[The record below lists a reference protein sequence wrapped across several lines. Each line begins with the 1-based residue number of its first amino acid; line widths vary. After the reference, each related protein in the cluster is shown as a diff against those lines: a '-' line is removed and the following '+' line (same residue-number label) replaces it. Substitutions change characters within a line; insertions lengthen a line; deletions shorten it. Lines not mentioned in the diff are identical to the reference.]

1 MILNYIG
8 NTIVCRHTG
17 ERNGCSMDCL
27 KVTKISK
34 PLAREFQAELIRE
47 NSRRFLYILLLVI
60 ISQLVFIPL
69 ELLRVLPWQNSIFF
83 SRLGVIAAGL
93 LFIFLLRTLRKN
105 SDKEKSLLS
114 LGYLLSAIQFIC
126 MIVGCYF
133 VVNEFHN
140 EIRSFSAYLLVAFVV
155 SLTCVRT
162 PYDSLAN
169 IAVFA
174 GLSFYLHLFVQPV
187 AYWVSE
193 FLITLV
199 CVMLLFI
206 GNILNHNRSIRMF
219 LKEKEILSMNR
230 QLTEMSQMDT
240 LTGICNR
247 RRLTEAIDE
256 HIQLFKRYGHTFC
269 LAILDLDLFKEIN
282 DTFGHN
288 AGDIV
293 LYHFSTQ
300 IQSMLRSTDV
310 FGRWGGEE
318 FLLIL
323 PDSSEAEAQTLLERL
338 RSTIQNAE
346 LMPEIHITFSAGICA
361 YREHNSYSEL
371 VSEAD
376 QALYTAKNSGRNQT
390 IVFVK

>member
-1 MILNYIG
+1 MN
-8 NTIVCRHTG
+8 
-17 ERNGCSMDCL
+17 CL
-27 KVTKISK
+27 KVAKISK
-34 PLAREFQAELIRE
+34 PLMREFQSELILE

-60 ISQLVFIPL
+60 ISQIVFITL
-69 ELLRVLPWQNSIFF
+69 ELLRVLPWQNDIFF
-83 SRLGVIAAGL
+83 SRLGVIAACL
-93 LFIFLLRTLRKN
+93 LFIFLLRMLRKN
-105 SDKEKSLLS
+105 AGKEKPLLS
-114 LGYLLSAIQFIC
+114 LGYLLSSIQFIC

-133 VVNEFHN
+133 VVNEFHS

-162 PYDSLAN
+162 PYDSIVN
-169 IAVFA
+169 VAVFA
-174 GLSFYLHLFVQPV
+174 GLTVYLHSFVEPMPL
-187 AYWVSE
+187 WVSE
-193 FLITLV
+193 FLIALV

-206 GNILNHNRSIRMF
+206 GNILNHNRSIRLF
-219 LKEKEILSMNR
+219 LKEKEILSINR
-230 QLTEMSQMDT
+230 ELTEMSKIDT

-247 RRLTEAIDE
+247 QRLTEAIEE
-256 HIQLFKRYGHTFC
+256 HIQLFKRYKHTFC

-293 LYHFSTQ
+293 LYRFSSQ

-323 PDSSEAEAQTLLERL
+323 PDCSDTEAQALIERL
-338 RSTIQNAE
+338 RNTIHNAE
-346 LMPEIHITFSAGICA
+346 LMPEIHVTFSAGICA
-361 YREHNSYSEL
+361 YREHKTYSEL

-376 QALYTAKNSGRNQT
+376 QALYTAKNSGRNMT
-390 IVFVK
+390 IVFEA